1 MKAKKFLAMLL
12 AAMMTFSLVAC
23 GGTAPAGQEASGNE
37 AEAQQDTETDAAP
50 AADVTIENP
59 SIDFSDGQI
68 GFLGNDKVIN
78 PSGDDSVI
86 EAGEFNGESAAQITP
101 QGKNPFIA
109 IQMDALV
116 GDAIGDVASVAVTI
130 GIGSNDGNFYA
141 ASGSLYEVIGGAKS
155 GGTTWSIYKEDLNP
169 RTIVHELSG
178 AAAEGDYMVLS
189 MESDVARD
197 NGLEPAGL
205 YILDITF
212 LDADGNTI
220 EADSSAVFSS
230 ASTGAD
236 RSNLF
241 GIANPITV
249 DLAGS
254 GDGWS
259 QIGYQDL
266 TEEEMEALSTPGSV
280 VEIEYSSE
288 TGNMWMGLSGD
299 AWLRVGVGDC
309 DGSGQGYAYYNNSRT
324 IAQITYEDIV
334 SVCGDDSSKWGQIF
348 IESDGA
354 FEVYSVKIG
363 QQAPSYTVTGGIDIG
378 LAGSAD
384 GWAQIGYDVVLSDEA
399 IEKLRTPGSIV
410 KVEYSADTDDIWI
423 GLSGEGWNRVGVGD
437 ADGSGGPDAISDGS
451 VAFVTYDMI
460 AEICGDDSS
469 KWDTTIFV
477 ESDGAFEVYSVT
489 VGMASELL
497 PLRNVVTF
505 DGAAKADGWAQA
517 DVIADLMADE
527 VSELLVPGSVISISY
542 TSESGEIWL
551 VFPDSEAGWMR
562 VGVGDTDGSGQGYAA
577 YDGSVCQITF
587 ETIEDVLG
595 SSNISRWGGRIQ
607 AEASTAW
614 EVYSIS
620 IGQCADTTN

>member
-37 AEAQQDTETDAAP
+37 AEAQQDDSTAAAP

-59 SIDFSDGQI
+59 SIDFSDGLV

-86 EAGEFNGESAAQITP
+86 QAGEFNGESAAQITP

-130 GIGSNDGNFYA
+130 GIDSYDGNFYA
-141 ASGSLYEVIGGAKS
+141 ASGSLYEVIGGAKT
-155 GGTTWSIYKEDLNP
+155 GGTTWSIYKEDINP

-197 NGLEPAGL
+197 NGMEPSGL

-220 EADSSAVFSS
+220 AADSSAEYADAS
-230 ASTGAD
+230 AGAD

-266 TEEEMEALSTPGSV
+266 TEEEMAALSTPGSV

-299 AWLRVGVGDC
+299 SWLRVGVGDC
-309 DGSGQGYAYYNNSRT
+309 DGSGQGYSYYNNSRT

-363 QQAPSYTVTGGIDIG
+363 QQAPNYTVTGGIDIG
-378 LAGSAD
+378 LEGSAD

-399 IEKLRTPGSIV
+399 IELLKTPGSIV

-423 GLSGEGWNRVGVGD
+423 GLSGEGWNRVGVGN
-437 ADGSGGPDAISDGS
+437 ADGSGGTDAISDGS
-451 VAFVTYDMI
+451 VAYVTYDMI

-489 VGMASELL
+489 VGMASELV
-497 PLRNVVTF
+497 PIRNLITF
-505 DGAAKADGWAQA
+505 DAGAKGDGWAQA
-517 DVIADLMADE
+517 DVVADITEEDIAAA
-527 VSELLVPGSVISISY
+527 LVPGSVISISY

-562 VGVGDTDGSGQGYAA
+562 VGVGDADGSGQGYAA

-587 ETIEDVLG
+587 ETIADVLG
-595 SSNISRWGGRIQ
+595 SSDIARWGARIQ
-607 AEASTAW
+607 AEASSAW
-614 EVYSIS
+614 EVYSVS
-620 IGQCADTTN
+620 IGQSAYQPE